1 MQWNEAQNYCGNLCP
16 EGIGLGRSHMV
27 EIFTE
32 RQHKYLQEKAEE
44 YETFVGKV
52 SWGIGLVNVG
62 GSDFSKWIW
71 SYSLLTPGFTQW
83 NGTATPKGGFSAVMS
98 SNEYDSGISY
108 DWNPV
113 PMTYEFYPICQYG
126 YEIITTPPPTTTPAT
141 TTTTIFKSTTTD
153 MSSCGKDCGSDSG
166 CHGTCSRCYWS
177 NLTERFRYF
186 CFYFK

>member
-1 MQWNEAQNYCGNLCP
+1 MKLLLEKSHGELVLSM
-16 EGIGLGRSHMV
+16 LGV
-27 EIFTE
+27 VIFLNGFGVIHFLP
-32 RQHKYLQEKAEE
+32 Q
-44 YETFVGKV
+44 V
-52 SWGIGLVNVG
+52 
-62 GSDFSKWIW
+62 
-71 SYSLLTPGFTQW
+71 LL
-83 NGTATPKGGFSAVMS
+83 S

-108 DWNPV
+108 NWNPV

-126 YEIITTPPPTTTPAT
+126 YEIITTPTPPTTPAT